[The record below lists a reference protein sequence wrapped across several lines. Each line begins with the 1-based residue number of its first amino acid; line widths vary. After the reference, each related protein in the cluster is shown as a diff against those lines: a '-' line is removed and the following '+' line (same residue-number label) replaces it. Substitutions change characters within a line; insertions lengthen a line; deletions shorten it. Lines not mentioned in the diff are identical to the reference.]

1 MEKMMEERFKGKQ
14 RWIERNTHKQTRK
27 ITDTILKQVVSHTL
41 YTCRSNYRTRN
52 NRTVRLTSLMSK
64 PRTPISTRHLE
75 VSRLTIETH
84 ITLLVKVHY
93 SKVGC
98 MPCPI
103 INPAAVTGNENPLS
117 GLSGCLRDICQQE
130 SYTRAYSTERE
141 NRPSGKKYV
150 IHVSGNDLPTTEA
163 V

>member
-1 MEKMMEERFKGKQ
+1 MEERFKTTMDREKYSKT
-14 RWIERNTHKQTRK
+14 NTQNHRHDCQTGS
-27 ITDTILKQVVSHTL
+27 QPYW
-41 YTCRSNYRTRN
+41 YTWRSNYRARN
-52 NRTVRLTSLMSK
+52 DRTVRLTSLMSK
-64 PRTPISTRHLE
+64 PLTPISTRHLE

-117 GLSGCLRDICQQE
+117 GLSGCLRDICQQK